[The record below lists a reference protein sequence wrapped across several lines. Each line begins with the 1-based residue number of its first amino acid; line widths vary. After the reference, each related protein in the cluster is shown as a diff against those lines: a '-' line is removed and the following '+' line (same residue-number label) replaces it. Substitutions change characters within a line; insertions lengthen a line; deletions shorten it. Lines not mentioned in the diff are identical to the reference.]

1 MDFFEFIFIYLGPFL
16 YNLVFVSLWILWFMY
31 HREEENQG
39 LKRYFSK
46 YLRDKVWFYGITGS
60 IIVIFFI
67 FLFSYVIWNTDV
79 DDAITSG
86 VQAVIQGINPYQED
100 VVEHHINSEIILS
113 RYHYF
118 PPDLITYSLFYYIFG
133 SIFYPGLQTYWF
145 VPLHIILLIP
155 GYWVITQLI
164 EWPHHQL
171 FPLTV
176 LLIVPFLFTNSM
188 LMWFFFLI
196 GYYFYEKK
204 EQQIL
209 GMTFYV
215 LAASVKYMVGFIIFF
230 YFIQSLKELYY
241 EKQFTNWRVLGQKLA
256 PYAISSLILTL
267 SCLPFGFF
275 DVIASVFL
283 YQGDPQYRAEVAQF
297 VGPLLIEIL
306 KFLNLI
312 SWYLPILV
320 VIVFLALLILWQQPT
335 YDQIIHFSFLA
346 MIILPFYGTELFI
359 TLPFFFWFKE
369 GFRAYRDTNQG
380 E

>member
-79 DDAITSG
+79 DDAITSA